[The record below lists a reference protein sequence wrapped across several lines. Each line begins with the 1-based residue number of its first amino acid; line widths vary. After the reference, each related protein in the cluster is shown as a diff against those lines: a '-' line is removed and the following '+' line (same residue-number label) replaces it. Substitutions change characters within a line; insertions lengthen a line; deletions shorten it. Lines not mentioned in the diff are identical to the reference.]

1 MTTLRARADSV
12 QSFHAETAESAE
24 SAESAEVSCVHSYG
38 T

>member
-24 SAESAEVSCVHSYG
+24 SAEVSCVHSYG